1 MKEKLEFKIVGL
13 VISAVFVGV
22 AIAGVVAVIF
32 IRSDIFMMAEKY
44 SEKYSNITASIIAKD
59 IEDSMLAG
67 KGAATASMIDRYKSA
82 EEKVISILVLNSEGR
97 EAFRKE
103 GEPIEAAAVNKI
115 KETEA
120 PIIQMTR
127 DAMHFYKPLMN
138 SEKCIKCHSAQDK
151 IRGVVKVSMLLPLEL
166 AYERVAHRI
175 RIVLIGL
182 IFGVLSLGA
191 LLWFVLRRVVINPVK
206 QIEGATKQLSE
217 GDLSFQINVHSKDE
231 IGRLGQDLKTAVRGI
246 GNIIM
251 RIKEVSQRVIGVT
264 EGIEKESKKVLDG
277 TQLEAESIGNIST
290 SIEEMNASMAEIAGN
305 ITGLST
311 SAEQAATVAEGM
323 VADVEQVAGNT
334 INTFTAVDT
343 TSASIEEMSVAIKEV
358 AENARELSVASEE
371 TLSAVEEINSAIKE
385 VASNI
390 KEAAILSEKVTSDAS
405 GFGMESI
412 NKVIEGME
420 RIKINVEKTAEFIK
434 ALGGRSEE
442 IGKILNVID
451 DITDQTTLLALNAAI
466 LAAQAGEHGRGFS
479 VVADEIKDL
488 AERTAFST
496 QEIASLIQAVQS
508 EVRGAVGAMNE
519 GLNTVHEGTRLSGEA
534 REALKKIIGSSKKS
548 SEMASSIERST
559 SEQAR
564 GVKLVTD
571 AMEKVRNMVEQ
582 TARATSEQTKGAALI
597 VKEIGKIKELATYAK
612 EAATW
617 ESKSTG
623 YIREAIDD
631 IFRRIQEISR
641 AVNEQKAGSDQIVS
655 ALEGIKD
662 LPLNNKNR
670 AFTINKTLKDLLKDT
685 ELLMTEGSRF
695 KITVEK
701 AGVVRVGVMPLEA
714 PAEMYKRFTPFV
726 DYLSRKINK
735 QFELKI
741 AIDFTDTVKDIGI
754 GVTNICYMT
763 PSTYIEAHDK
773 YGVEVIAK
781 ALRNGRPYHHTVIIA
796 KERGKI
802 NKIEDIKGRTFA
814 FGDSRSTSSHIVPRA
829 MLLEHGIDVK
839 DLRYSN
845 YLGRHDDVAMAVLDG
860 EFDAGGIMESTALRF
875 KDQGLK
881 FIKVSQEIPE
891 FNICVNKEMPAEE
904 KQLIKSAI
912 LELNDK
918 TPEGASVL
926 KLISPDYTGFTE
938 SLDEDYDGI
947 REIMRKLGMG

>member
-1 MKEKLEFKIVGL
+1 MREKLEFKIVGL

-22 AIAGVVAVIF
+22 VIAGVVAVIF
-32 IRSDIFMMAEKY
+32 IRSDIFTIAEKY
-44 SEKYSNITASIIAKD
+44 SEKYSNITASMITRE
-59 IEDSMLAG
+59 IEYAMLAG
-67 KGAATASMIDRYKSA
+67 KGAATAAVIDKHKDV
-82 EEKVISILVLNSEGR
+82 EEGAISILVLNADGR

-103 GEPIEAAAVNKI
+103 GRPIEVAAINKL
-115 KETEA
+115 KETGA
-120 PIIQMTR
+120 PIMQRDR

-138 SEKCIKCHSAQDK
+138 AEKCIKCHSAQDK
-151 IRGVVKVSMLLPLEL
+151 ILGAVKVSMLMPLEL
-166 AYERVAHRI
+166 ASERVAHRI
-175 RIVLIGL
+175 NIVMIGL
-182 IFGVLSLGA
+182 VFGVLSIGA
-191 LLWFVLRRVVINPVK
+191 ILWFILRKFVITPVK
-206 QIEGATKQLSE
+206 QIEGATRQLAE

-246 GNIIM
+246 GSIVM

-264 EGIEKESKKVLDG
+264 EGVEKESKKVLDG
-277 TQLEAESIGNIST
+277 TQLEAESLNNIST
-290 SIEEMNASMAEIAGN
+290 SIEEMNASMAEIVGN
-305 ITGLST
+305 IAGLST
-311 SAEQAATVAEGM
+311 SAEQASIVTEGM
-323 VADVEQVAGNT
+323 VDDVEQVARNIT
-334 INTFTAVDT
+334 NTFIAIDT
-343 TSASIEEMSVAIKEV
+343 TSASTEEMSMAIKEV

-371 TLSAVEEINSAIKE
+371 TLSAAEEINSAIKE

-390 KEAAILSEKVTSDAS
+390 KEASVLSEKVTSDAS

-420 RIKINVEKTAEFIK
+420 MIKVNVEKTAEFIK

-479 VVADEIKDL
+479 VVADAIKDL

-496 QEIASLIQAVQS
+496 QEIASLIQTVQS

-519 GLNTVHEGTRLSGEA
+519 GLNTVHDGTRLSREA
-534 REALKKIIGSSKKS
+534 REALKKIIESSKKS

-559 SEQAR
+559 AEQAK

-571 AMEKVRNMVEQ
+571 SMENVRNMVEQ
-582 TARATSEQTKGAALI
+582 TARATSEQTKSASLI
-597 VKEIGKIKELATYAK
+597 VKEIGKIKELSMSAKDVATRD
-612 EAATW
+612 
-617 ESKSTG
+617 SKNIG
-623 YIREAIDD
+623 YIREVIEDV
-631 IFRRIQEISR
+631 FKRIQEISR
-641 AVNEQKAGSDQIVS
+641 AVNEQKVGSDQIVS
-655 ALEGIKD
+655 ALESIKD
-662 LPLNNKNR
+662 LPLNNKNM
-670 AFTINKTLKDLLKDT
+670 ALAVNKTLRDLLKDA
-685 ELLMTEGSRF
+685 ELLMIEGSRF
-695 KITVEK
+695 KIAGEK
-701 AGVVRVGVMPLEA
+701 ADVVRLGVMPLEA
-714 PAEMYKRFTPFV
+714 PAEMYKRFTPFI
-726 DYLSRKINK
+726 DYLSKKINR

-741 AIDFTDTVKDIGI
+741 AIDFADTVKDIGE

-796 KERGKI
+796 KEGGGI
-802 NKIEDIKGRTFA
+802 NKIEDIKGKTFA
-814 FGDSRSTSSHIVPRA
+814 FGDSHSTSSHIVPRA
-829 MLLEHGIDVK
+829 ILLEHGIDVK
-839 DLRYSN
+839 DLRYYN
-845 YLGRHDDVAMAVLDG
+845 YLGHHDDVAMSVLDG
-860 EFDAGGIMESTALRF
+860 EFDAGGIMESTALKF
-875 KDQGLK
+875 KDLGLK

-918 TPEGASVL
+918 TPEGALVL
-926 KLISPDYTGFTE
+926 KSISPDYNGFTE
-938 SLDEDYDGI
+938 SLDEDYDVI